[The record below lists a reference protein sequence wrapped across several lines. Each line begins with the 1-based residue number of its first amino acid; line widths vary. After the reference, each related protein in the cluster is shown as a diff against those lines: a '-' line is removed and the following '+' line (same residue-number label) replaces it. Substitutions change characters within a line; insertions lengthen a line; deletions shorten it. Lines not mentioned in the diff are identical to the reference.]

1 MKCVKWSVPL
11 KASAGD
17 HEASAVGVFARN
29 EETRP
34 PVVSRHVD
42 GTHVSLAQVLKAH
55 EVAAIAGELGFLHV
69 FVVAPVNESGQ
80 EEVQVVAHTD
90 PPPMLR

>member
-1 MKCVKWSVPL
+1 M
-11 KASAGD
+11 
-17 HEASAVGVFARN
+17 
-29 EETRP
+29 
-34 PVVSRHVD
+34 SRHVD

-69 FVVAPVNESGQ
+69 FVMASVNQSGH
-80 EEVQVVAHTD
+80 EEGGGATAHTD